1 MKIDKKPYTILVIE
15 DNPGDVTLVEDF
27 LLEHMEY
34 LKLTNARNFKTAKE
48 ILSFQNGL
56 IDVVL
61 LDLSLPDKS
70 GTDLIVEVVSLCRK
84 IPVIVLTGN
93 SDFCF
98 GAKSLSLGVSD
109 YLLKD
114 ELSSLTLYKSIIYSI
129 ERKKALRALEESEK
143 KYSELFHLS
152 PMPMYV
158 IDLETLKFL
167 NVNRS
172 AIRHY
177 GYSRQEFL
185 NMTIRDVMPADD
197 FPGPDENV
205 PGSKNGDQLN
215 QRSTF
220 RHKLKNGDIINV
232 EIEGSTIKHKG
243 RKAKIV
249 LVIDVTDKLNH
260 TKAIEEQNEKLRE
273 ISWIQSHM
281 VRAPLARI
289 LGLIGVLKE
298 TKGNKYEVERILNYL
313 ELSADELDGI
323 IREITDKVVLPE
335 DYTWT
340 KANALVY

>member
-1 MKIDKKPYTILVIE
+1 MKIDKRPYTILVIE

-27 LLEHMEY
+27 LLEHIEY
-34 LKLTNARNFKTAKE
+34 LKLNNARSFKTAKE

-56 IDVVL
+56 IDAVL

-70 GTDLIVEVVSLCRK
+70 GVELILEIVALCRK

-114 ELSSLTLYKSIIYSI
+114 ELTSLTLYKSIVYGI
-129 ERKKALRALEESEK
+129 ERKKATSALEESEK

-158 IDLETLKFL
+158 VDLETMEFL
-167 NVNRS
+167 NVNRA

-177 GYSRQEFL
+177 GYSRDEFL
-185 NMTIRDVMPADD
+185 KMTIRDIRPAEDIPVLVEGFSQNED
-197 FPGPDENV
+197 LLNLK
-205 PGSKNGDQLN
+205 GSY
-215 QRSTF
+215 
-220 RHKLKNGDIINV
+220 RHKLKNGNIIYV
-232 EIEGSTIKHKG
+232 EIQGSTIMHKG
-243 RKAKIV
+243 RKAKLV
-249 LVIDVTDKLNH
+249 LVIDVTEKLRY

-281 VRAPLARI
+281 VRAPVARI
-289 LGLIGVLKE
+289 LGLIAVLKVIKDNNNE
-298 TKGNKYEVERILNYL
+298 MERVLNYL
-313 ELSADELDGI
+313 EISADELDLI
-323 IREITDKVVLPE
+323 IREITDKVALPDDFE
-335 DYTWT
+335 F
-340 KANALVY
+340 ANIEALAF

>member
-15 DNPGDVTLVEDF
+15 DNPGDATLVEDF
-27 LLEHMEY
+27 LLEHIEY
-34 LKLTNARNFKTAKE
+34 LKLNNARNFKTAKE

-56 IDVVL
+56 IDAVL

-70 GTDLIVEVVSLCRK
+70 GVELILEIVALSRT

-114 ELSSLTLYKSIIYSI
+114 ELTSLTLYKSIVYGV
-129 ERKKALRALEESEK
+129 ERKKAISALEESEK

-158 IDLETLKFL
+158 IDLETLEFL

-172 AIRHY
+172 AIKHY
-177 GYSRQEFL
+177 GYSREEFL
-185 NMTIRDVMPADD
+185 NMTLSDIRPAEDIPVLEEGLISTQQD
-197 FPGPDENV
+197 
-205 PGSKNGDQLN
+205 DQLN
-215 QRSTF
+215 LKGTY
-220 RHKLKNGDIINV
+220 RHRLKNGDIIYV
-232 EIEGSTIKHKG
+232 EIQGSAIMHKG
-243 RKAKIV
+243 RKARLV
-249 LVIDVTDKLNH
+249 LIIDVTEKLKY

-281 VRAPLARI
+281 VRAPVARI
-289 LGLIGVLKE
+289 LGLIAVLKE
-298 TKGNKYEVERILNYL
+298 MKDNKNEVDRILNYL
-313 ELSADELDGI
+313 EISADELDLI
-323 IREITDKVVLPE
+323 IREITDKVALPNDFE
-335 DYTWT
+335 FT
-340 KANALVY
+340 KLEALAY